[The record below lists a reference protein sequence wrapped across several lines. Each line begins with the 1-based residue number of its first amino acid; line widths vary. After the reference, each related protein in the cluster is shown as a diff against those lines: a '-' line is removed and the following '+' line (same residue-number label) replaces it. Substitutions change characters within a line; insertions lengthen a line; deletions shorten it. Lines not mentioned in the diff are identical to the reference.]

1 MFEKGGSFSDC
12 VIFSRMSKH
21 IVCCKARVAKF
32 SEAAKDLE
40 RHTMSTG
47 ATPAADEVKE
57 TLLKTPRK
65 IYRSSSMENTIRQL
79 SIPQSL
85 SKVDGWQRNSLVK
98 LYPSRLEDLNPSQG
112 RIGGANHDVYQQSNF
127 HCKQAMTTWW
137 QQLTTKIS
145 RPLSPH
151 IVHMGR
157 YSRPRDEVLIL
168 IIKYNVLAFQWKW
181 SSHLTQ
187 ATC

>member
-21 IVCCKARVAKF
+21 IVCCKVRVAKF

-47 ATPAADEVKE
+47 ATPAADEVKK

-79 SIPQSL
+79 SIPQIL
-85 SKVDGWQRNSLVK
+85 SKVDG
-98 LYPSRLEDLNPSQG
+98 
-112 RIGGANHDVYQQSNF
+112 
-127 HCKQAMTTWW
+127 
-137 QQLTTKIS
+137 
-145 RPLSPH
+145 
-151 IVHMGR
+151 
-157 YSRPRDEVLIL
+157 
-168 IIKYNVLAFQWKW
+168 
-181 SSHLTQ
+181 
-187 ATC
+187 